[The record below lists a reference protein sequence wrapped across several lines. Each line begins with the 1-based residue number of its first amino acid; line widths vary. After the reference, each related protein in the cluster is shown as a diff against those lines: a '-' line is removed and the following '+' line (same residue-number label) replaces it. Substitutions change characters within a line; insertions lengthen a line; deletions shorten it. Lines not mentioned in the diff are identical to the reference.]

1 MRAFRR
7 AAGGGT
13 GVEAAAGPGTGVEG
27 SAGGD
32 PGVGAA
38 PDAPEHWLDRLAVRL
53 NRRQALKA
61 AAASALALP
70 LLGASAA
77 EADDPT
83 ACRKGCMV
91 TSHAVFDNETAPCFV
106 RANGK
111 MDAAIILAPLTFGL
125 TISSIIS
132 APIES
137 FMNCVDTATL
147 NMKNHQAQCL
157 EPNCP
162 GFNPTGHLGPC
173 ETCKGNCCPDQN
185 TETGYY
191 CCTIVSFRSKCW
203 CTQGG

>member
-7 AAGGGT
+7 AAGGDPGVDAAAGGDTRIDAAAGGDT
-13 GVEAAAGPGTGVEG
+13 GVERAADSPA
-27 SAGGD
+27 
-32 PGVGAA
+32 
-38 PDAPEHWLDRLAVRL
+38 HWLDRLAVRI

-132 APIES
+132 APVKS
-137 FMNCVDTATL
+137 FMNCVDTAT
-147 NMKNHQAQCL
+147 L

-162 GFNPTGHLGPC
+162 GFNPTGPLGPC

-191 CCTIVSFRSKCW
+191 CCTIVPFRSKCW

>member
-7 AAGGGT
+7 AGHGD
-13 GVEAAAGPGTGVEG
+13 TGVEG
-27 SAGGD
+27 AASGSAGVG
-32 PGVGAA
+32 GAA
-38 PDAPEHWLDRLAVRL
+38 DSAEHWLDRLAVRL

-91 TSHAVFDNETAPCFV
+91 TSHAVFDNETSPCFV

-132 APIES
+132 APVKS
-137 FMNCVDTATL
+137 FINCVDTATL
-147 NMKNHQAQCL
+147 NMKEHQAQCL

-162 GFNPTGHLGPC
+162 GFNPKGHLGPC
-173 ETCKGNCCPDQN
+173 ETCTGNCCPDQN
-185 TETGYY
+185 TESGYY
-191 CCTIVSFRSKCW
+191 CCTIVSFRPPCW